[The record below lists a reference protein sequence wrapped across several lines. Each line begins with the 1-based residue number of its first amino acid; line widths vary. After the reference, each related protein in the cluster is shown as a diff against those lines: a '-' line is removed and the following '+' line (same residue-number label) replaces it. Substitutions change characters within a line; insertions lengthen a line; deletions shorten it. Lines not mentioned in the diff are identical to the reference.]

1 MRNQFIYNFRGLPLG
16 MISESSSLEESF
28 QNATLRPILKLQ
40 NELIIEVFIE
50 YCIKQKN
57 TFFSLSENK
66 KLDYIE
72 QNIQRDTKFRN
83 FLKGIIIAFFTIDE
97 YKTYSLNASNLN
109 KRMITML
116 IERVKSQVQ
125 LIVIHN

>member
-16 MISESSSLEESF
+16 IISESSSLEESF

-72 QNIQRDTKFRN
+72 QNIQKDTKFRN
-83 FLKGIIIAFFTIDE
+83 FLKGIIIAFFTLDE
-97 YKTYSLNASNLN
+97 YKLYTQNASNLN

-125 LIVIHN
+125 LIVLQN